1 MSKARDT
8 HLLSQTRPAQGRQ
21 ERAQATGSVDLL
33 SSVRTQH
40 EHRPVGDAP
49 GEVVQEFDGS
59 GIGPVEVIHKEKH
72 WCLLRKSL
80 DQPRDSFKEAS
91 LFQGSIA
98 QGLRSRQTE
107 VGEQSPQIR
116 QTAH

>member
-40 EHRPVGDAP
+40 EHRPVGDSP